1 MASVIISSGLRD
13 FLPSATATK
22 ESIRFDEVLTNSC
35 RSPPNSSRIDI
46 IVQIYYKRIC
56 GVDFQIKHEQKKLS
70 RDQERQ
76 SAELPRYRNNMS
88 YREPILT
95 LYRNILR
102 THKKKLAFDMRS
114 LGDEYVR
121 SEFKSMKKAKKEE
134 HVTKYVILYDEE
146 IIYCGKQNIFGS
158 RLTCRV

>member
-1 MASVIISSGLRD
+1 
-13 FLPSATATK
+13 
-22 ESIRFDEVLTNSC
+22 
-35 RSPPNSSRIDI
+35 
-46 IVQIYYKRIC
+46 
-56 GVDFQIKHEQKKLS
+56 
-70 RDQERQ
+70 
-76 SAELPRYRNNMS
+76 MS

-134 HVTKYVILYDEE
+134 HVTKYVILYDEFLFLKLE
-146 IIYCGKQNIFGS
+146 IIAVNKTFFGS
-158 RLTCRV
+158 RLTSRV